1 MPVIPRFIMWGTHL
15 ITLVVPI
22 VSAIQVTIP
31 LTAPLGA
38 APLKGNL
45 VSLSIE
51 QDRWN
56 DWAGMTEPNQFFNNV
71 LDNFIQFTNTPP
83 FVRIG
88 ADSEDHTDFSYDV
101 EYEEDI
107 FPPPSTIRPYPEAT
121 NITVGQGF
129 YDIIS
134 HLPNGT
140 EVHWGLNL
148 REYNLTA
155 TYLETVALMNAFSS
169 PAVVEKHIDLKFIE
183 IGNEADLYHHNGGR
197 NSSYNVHGYVSEWEK
212 FAHNVSMTANLSQLS
227 CTKLIGA
234 AFAESS
240 HNNLSGF
247 SPQAIF
253 NLGILESPAGQLIN
267 TISQHHYSGSF
278 CTGGGAVLQDL
289 MTKSYIRG
297 NLSVFIPDI
306 KATLANGLD
315 YILGETNSFSCHGA
329 PNVSNTAGAALW
341 LLDYTLYATQIGI
354 SRLHFHEGIGY
365 KYNLIQPLALNYSIL
380 DGSPIAPLA
389 PHIQPA
395 YYAAIIA
402 AEAIGSSG
410 ATEAVEISIDENNI
424 SGYAFYEYSR
434 LSKAVFINTIAY
446 LSGAGARNS
455 THIDFSFTDFGNT
468 PNNMCVKTLKIGYA
482 SDTSNLT
489 WGGQTYET
497 SDGRVSGPL
506 IVDVLPIGS
515 GVDLQ
520 DTEAILVT
528 FL

>member
-1 MPVIPRFIMWGTHL
+1 MWGAYF
-15 ITLVVPI
+15 ITLIVPI
-22 VSAIQVTIP
+22 VSAIEVTIP
-31 LTAPLGA
+31 LTAPSGA
-38 APLKGNL
+38 ASLMGNL

-51 QDRWN
+51 QDRWT
-56 DWAGMTEPNQFFNNV
+56 DWAGTTEPNTFFNNV
-71 LDNFIQFTNTPP
+71 LDNFIQITNTPP

-101 EYEEDI
+101 EYSEDI

-129 YDIIS
+129 YTIIS

-140 EVHWGLNL
+140 QVHWGVNL
-148 REYNLTA
+148 RENNLTVA
-155 TYLETVALMNAFSS
+155 YLETVALMNAFSS
-169 PAVVEKHIDLKFIE
+169 PAVIEKHITLKYIE
-183 IGNEADLYHHNGGR
+183 VGNEADLYHHNKGR
-197 NSSYNVHGYVSEWEK
+197 DSSWNVQEYVSQWEE
-212 FAHNVSMTANLSQLS
+212 FAYNISTTANISKS
-227 CTKLIGA
+227 CYTKLIGA

-253 NLGILESPAGQLIN
+253 NLGILESPAGQLIE

-297 NLSVFIPDI
+297 NISMFSPDI
-306 KATLANGLD
+306 EATSARGLN
-315 YILGETNSFSCHGA
+315 YILGETNSMSCHGA

-341 LLDYTLYATQIGI
+341 LLDYTLYATQVGI
-354 SRLHFHEGIGY
+354 SRLHFHDGIGY
-365 KYNLIQPLALNYSIL
+365 KYNLIQPMTLNYSIL
-380 DGSPIAPLA
+380 DGSPITPLA

-402 AEAIGSSG
+402 AEAIGSSETTQ
-410 ATEAVEISIDENNI
+410 AIEIHIDEDNV
-424 SGYAFYEYSR
+424 SGYAFYEHGI
-434 LSKAVFINTIAY
+434 LSKAVFINLAAY
-446 LSGAGARNS
+446 LPDAGARNS
-455 THIDFSFTDFGNT
+455 THIDFSFTGPGYAPDD
-468 PNNMCVKTLKIGYA
+468 MCVKTLEIGYA
-482 SDTSNLT
+482 SDTANLT

-506 IVDVLPIGS
+506 TVDVLPTCS
-515 GVDLQ
+515 GLDLQ
-520 DTEAILVT
+520 ETEAILVT
-528 FL
+528 FV

>member
-1 MPVIPRFIMWGTHL
+1 MPRFMMWCTHF

-22 VSAIQVTIP
+22 VSAIEVTIP

-56 DWAGMTEPNQFFNNV
+56 EWAGTTEPNTFFNNV
-71 LDNFIQFTNTPP
+71 LDNFIQITNTPP

-88 ADSEDHTDFSYDV
+88 ADSEDHTDFSHDV

-107 FPPPSTIRPYPEAT
+107 FPPSSTITPYPEAT

-140 EVHWGLNL
+140 QVHWGLNL

-155 TYLETVALMNAFSS
+155 AYLETVALMNAFSS
-169 PAVVEKHIDLKFIE
+169 PAVLEKHIDLKFIE
-183 IGNEADLYHHNGGR
+183 VGNEADLYHKHKSRNG
-197 NSSYNVHGYVSEWEK
+197 SWNVQEYVSEWEE
-212 FAHNVSMTANLSQLS
+212 FAYNVSITANLSKLS

-234 AFAESS
+234 AFAGSS

-253 NLGILESPAGQLIN
+253 NLGILESPAGQLIE

-278 CTGGGAVLQDL
+278 CTGSGAALQDL

-297 NLSVFIPDI
+297 NLSAFIPDI
-306 KATLANGLD
+306 EATLVNGLK
-315 YILGETNSFSCHGA
+315 YILGETNSISCHGA

-341 LLDYTLYATQIGI
+341 LLDYTLYATQVGI

-365 KYNLIQPLALNYSIL
+365 KYNLIQPVTLNYSIL

-389 PHIQPA
+389 PHVQPA
-395 YYAAIIA
+395 YYAAIIV

-410 ATEAVEISIDENNI
+410 TTQAVEISIDENNV
-424 SGYAFYEYSR
+424 SGYAFFEHGSLSR
-434 LSKAVFINTIAY
+434 AVFINTVAY
-446 LSGAGARNS
+446 FSGAGARNS
-455 THIDFSFTDFGNT
+455 THIDFSFTGLGYP
-468 PNNMCVKTLKIGYA
+468 PNNTSVKTLKIGYA

-497 SDGRVSGPL
+497 SDGRVDGSL
-506 IVDVLPIGS
+506 TVDVLPISS

-520 DTEAILVT
+520 ETEAILVT
-528 FL
+528 FS

>member
-1 MPVIPRFIMWGTHL
+1 MPRSKLWGAHF
-15 ITLVVPI
+15 ITLIAPI
-22 VSAIQVTIP
+22 VSAIEVTIP
-31 LTAPLGA
+31 LTAPSGA
-38 APLKGNL
+38 ASLMGNL

-51 QDRWN
+51 QDRWI
-56 DWAGMTEPNQFFNNV
+56 DWAGTTEPNTFFNNV
-71 LDNFIQFTNTPP
+71 LDNFIQITNTPP

-107 FPPPSTIRPYPEAT
+107 FPPSSAITPYPEAT

-140 EVHWGLNL
+140 QVHWGVNL

-155 TYLETVALMNAFSS
+155 AYLETIALMNAFSS
-169 PAVVEKHIDLKFIE
+169 PAVIEKNITLKFIE
-183 IGNEADLYHHNGGR
+183 VGNEADLYYSNQGR
-197 NSSYNVHGYVSEWEK
+197 NSSWDVQEYVSQWEEFAYNVST
-212 FAHNVSMTANLSQLS
+212 TANLSES
-227 CTKLIGA
+227 SYTKLIGA
-234 AFAESS
+234 AFAGSS
-240 HNNLSGF
+240 NNNLSGF

-253 NLGILESPAGQLIN
+253 NLGILESPAGQLIE

-278 CTGGGAVLQDL
+278 CTGGGSVMQDL

-297 NLSVFIPDI
+297 NISMFVPDI
-306 KATLANGLD
+306 EASSAEGLD
-315 YILGETNSFSCHGA
+315 YIFGETNSMSCHGA

-341 LLDYTLYATQIGI
+341 LLDYTLYATQVGV
-354 SRLHFHEGIGY
+354 SRLHFHDGIGY
-365 KYNLIQPLALNYSIL
+365 KYNLIQPTTLNYSIL

-389 PHIQPA
+389 PHVQPA

-410 ATEAVEISIDENNI
+410 TTQAVEISIDEDNV
-424 SGYAFYEYSR
+424 SGYAFYENGS
-434 LSKAVFINTIAY
+434 LSKAVFINLIAY
-446 LSGAGARNS
+446 FSGAGARNS
-455 THIDFSFTDFGNT
+455 THIDFSFSGSGYTA
-468 PNNMCVKTLKIGYA
+468 NNMSVKTLNIGYA
-482 SDTSNLT
+482 SDTTNLT

-497 SDGRVSGPL
+497 SDGRVSGSL
-506 IVDVLPIGS
+506 TVDVLPISS

-520 DTEAILVT
+520 ETEAILVT

>member
-1 MPVIPRFIMWGTHL
+1 MSRFMMWGAHL
-15 ITLVVPI
+15 IMLVAPI
-22 VSAIQVTIP
+22 VSAIEVTIP
-31 LTAPLGA
+31 LTAPSGA
-38 APLKGNL
+38 ASLMGNL

-51 QDRWN
+51 QDRWT
-56 DWAGMTEPNQFFNNV
+56 DWAGTTEPNTFFNNV
-71 LDNFIQFTNTPP
+71 LDNFVQITNTPP

-107 FPPPSTIRPYPEAT
+107 FPASTAITPYPEAT

-140 EVHWGLNL
+140 QVHWGVNL

-155 TYLETVALMNAFSS
+155 AYLETVALMNAFSS
-169 PAVVEKHIDLKFIE
+169 PAVVEKNITLKFIE
-183 IGNEADLYHHNGGR
+183 VGNEADLYRNNKGR
-197 NSSYNVHGYVSEWEK
+197 NSSWNVQEYVSEWEE
-212 FAHNVSMTANLSQLS
+212 FAYNVSITANLSDS
-227 CTKLIGA
+227 SYTKLIGA

-253 NLGILESPAGQLIN
+253 NLGILESPAGQLVE

-297 NLSVFIPDI
+297 NVSEFSSDVE
-306 KATLANGLD
+306 ATLAKGLN
-315 YILGETNSFSCHGA
+315 YILGETNSMSCHGA

-341 LLDYTLYATQIGI
+341 LLDYTLYATQVGI
-354 SRLHFHEGIGY
+354 SRIHFHEGIGY
-365 KYNLIQPLALNYSIL
+365 KYNLIQPVTLNYSIL
-380 DGSPIAPLA
+380 DGSPITPQA

-410 ATEAVEISIDENNI
+410 TAQAVEITIDENDV
-424 SGYAFYEYSR
+424 SGYAIFEHGT

-446 LSGAGARNS
+446 FAGAGARNS
-455 THIDFSFTDFGNT
+455 THIDLCFTGSGHAAKK
-468 PNNMCVKTLKIGYA
+468 MSVKTLKIGYA
-482 SDTSNLT
+482 TDTNNVT

-506 IVDVLPIGS
+506 TVDVLPVSS
-515 GVDLQ
+515 GIDLQ
-520 DTEAILVT
+520 ETEAILVT

>member
-1 MPVIPRFIMWGTHL
+1 MPRFMMWCTHF

-22 VSAIQVTIP
+22 VSAIEVTIP

-56 DWAGMTEPNQFFNNV
+56 EWAGTTEPNTFFNNV
-71 LDNFIQFTNTPP
+71 LDNFIQITNTPP

-88 ADSEDHTDFSYDV
+88 ADSEDHTDFSHDV

-107 FPPPSTIRPYPEAT
+107 FPPSSIITPYPEAT

-140 EVHWGLNL
+140 QVHWGLNL

-155 TYLETVALMNAFSS
+155 AYLETVALMNTFSS
-169 PAVVEKHIDLKFIE
+169 PAVLEKHIDLKFIE
-183 IGNEADLYHHNGGR
+183 VGNEADLYHKHKSR
-197 NSSYNVHGYVSEWEK
+197 NSSWNVQEYVSESTDRDVCRTQPQDVDGVL
-212 FAHNVSMTANLSQLS
+212 NPMVS
-227 CTKLIGA
+227 
-234 AFAESS
+234 
-240 HNNLSGF
+240 
-247 SPQAIF
+247 
-253 NLGILESPAGQLIN
+253 
-267 TISQHHYSGSF
+267 ISQHHYSGSF
-278 CTGGGAVLQDL
+278 CAGNGAALQDL

-297 NLSVFIPDI
+297 NLSAFIPDI
-306 KATLANGLD
+306 EATLANGLK
-315 YILGETNSFSCHGA
+315 YILGETNSISCHGA

-341 LLDYTLYATQIGI
+341 LLDYTLYATQVGI
-354 SRLHFHEGIGY
+354 TRMHFHEGIGY
-365 KYNLIQPLALNYSIL
+365 KYNLIQPVTLDYSIL
-380 DGSPIAPLA
+380 DGSPVAPLA
-389 PHIQPA
+389 PHVQPA
-395 YYAAIIA
+395 YYAAIIV

-410 ATEAVEISIDENNI
+410 TTQAVEISIDENNV
-424 SGYAFYEYSR
+424 SGYAFFEHGS
-434 LSKAVFINTIAY
+434 LSKAVFINTAAY
-446 LSGAGARNS
+446 FSGAGARNS
-455 THIDFSFTDFGNT
+455 THIDFSFTGLGCP
-468 PNNMCVKTLKIGYA
+468 PNNTSVKMLKIGYA

-506 IVDVLPIGS
+506 TVDVLPISS

-520 DTEAILVT
+520 ETEAILVT
-528 FL
+528 FS

>member
-1 MPVIPRFIMWGTHL
+1 MSRFMWGANF
-15 ITLVVPI
+15 IALVAPI
-22 VSAIQVTIP
+22 VSSIDVTIP
-31 LTAPLGA
+31 LVAPSGA
-38 APLKGNL
+38 ASVMGNL

-51 QDRWN
+51 QDRWV
-56 DWAGMTEPNQFFNNV
+56 DWAGTTEPNTFFNNV
-71 LDNFIQFTNTPP
+71 LDNLVQITNTPP

-88 ADSEDHTDFSYDV
+88 ADSEDHTDFSYDI

-107 FPPPSTIRPYPEAT
+107 FPASSAVTPYPEAT
-121 NITVGQGF
+121 SITVGQGF
-129 YDIIS
+129 YDIIY
-134 HLPNGT
+134 HLPEGT
-140 EVHWGLNL
+140 QVHWGVNL

-155 TYLETVALMNAFSS
+155 AYLETVALTNAFSS
-169 PAVVEKHIDLKFIE
+169 SAVVEKNITLKFIE
-183 IGNEADLYHHNGGR
+183 VGNEADLYYNNGGR
-197 NSSYNVHGYVSEWEK
+197 NSSWNVQEYVSEWEE
-212 FAHNVSMTANLSQLS
+212 FAYNVSKTANLSNTS
-227 CTKLIGA
+227 YTKLIGA
-234 AFAESS
+234 AFAGSS

-253 NLGILESPAGQLIN
+253 NLGILESPAGQLIE
-267 TISQHHYSGSF
+267 TISQHQYSGSF

-297 NLSVFIPDI
+297 NISVFNSDI
-306 KATLANGLD
+306 EATIANGLN
-315 YILGETNSFSCHGA
+315 YILGETNSMSCHGA

-341 LLDYTLYATQIGI
+341 LLDYSLYATQVGI
-354 SRLHFHEGIGY
+354 SRIHFHEGIGY
-365 KYNLIQPLALNYSIL
+365 KYNLIQPATLNYSIL

-389 PHIQPA
+389 PHVQAP

-410 ATEAVEISIDENNI
+410 TTQAVEIAIDENDV
-424 SGYAFYEYSR
+424 SGYAFYENGS

-446 LSGAGARNS
+446 FAGAGARNS
-455 THIDFSFTDFGNT
+455 THIDFSFTGSGYT
-468 PNNMCVKTLKIGYA
+468 AEEMKVKTLNIGYA
-482 SDTSNLT
+482 SDTTNLT

-506 IVDVLPIGS
+506 TVDAFPVSS

-520 DTEAILVT
+520 ETEAILVT

>member
-1 MPVIPRFIMWGTHL
+1 MKGIHF
-15 ITLVVPI
+15 ITLVAPI
-22 VSAIQVTIP
+22 VSAVEVEIP
-31 LTAPLGA
+31 LTAPAGA
-38 APLKGNL
+38 ASLLGNL

-51 QDRWN
+51 QDRWT
-56 DWAGMTEPNQFFNNV
+56 DWAGTSEPNTFFNNV
-71 LDNFIQFTNTPP
+71 LDNFVQITNTSS

-101 EYEEDI
+101 EYAEDI
-107 FPPPSTIRPYPEAT
+107 FPPSSTITPYPEAT

-140 EVHWGLNL
+140 QVQWGVNL
-148 REYNLTA
+148 REYNFTA
-155 TYLETVALMNAFSS
+155 AYLETVALMNAFSS
-169 PAVVEKHIDLKFIE
+169 PAVVEKNITLKFIE
-183 IGNEADLYHHNGGR
+183 VGNEADLYRNNKGR
-197 NSSYNVHGYVSEWEK
+197 NNSWNVQEYVSEWEH
-212 FAHNVSMTANLSQLS
+212 FAYNVSATANLSES
-227 CTKLIGA
+227 SYTKLIGA

-253 NLGILESPAGQLIN
+253 NLGILESPAGQLIE

-297 NLSVFIPDI
+297 NISMYISDI
-306 KATLANGLD
+306 EATLAKGLK
-315 YILGETNSFSCHGA
+315 YILGETNSMSCHGA

-341 LLDYTLYATQIGI
+341 LLDYTLYATQVGI

-365 KYNLIQPLALNYSIL
+365 KYNLIQPTTLNYSIL

-389 PHIQPA
+389 PHVQPA

-410 ATEAVEISIDENNI
+410 TTQAAEISIDENNV
-424 SGYAFYEYSR
+424 SGYAFYEYGS

-446 LSGAGARNS
+446 FSGAGVRNS
-455 THIDFSFTDFGNT
+455 THIDFSFTGT
-468 PNNMCVKTLKIGYA
+468 GHASNMMSVKTLKIGYA
-482 SDTSNLT
+482 SDTANLT

-506 IVDVLPIGS
+506 FVDILPISS

-520 DTEAILVT
+520 ETEAILVT